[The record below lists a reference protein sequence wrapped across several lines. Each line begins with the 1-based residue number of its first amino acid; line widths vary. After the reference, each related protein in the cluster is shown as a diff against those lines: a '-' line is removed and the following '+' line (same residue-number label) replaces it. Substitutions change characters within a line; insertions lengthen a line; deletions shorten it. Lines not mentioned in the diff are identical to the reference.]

1 MSVAEVEQA
10 RAAVFVEVVTRSVS
24 EELQD
29 PSHWLDMLAELKK
42 AMPGLPALS
51 LDTVVWEQSLSS
63 KGRGVRG
70 RGKPPLV
77 KRHTVRDGFADG
89 KPVARVAQALA
100 KRHGVDDLTPWPV
113 KAVVNAKLLT
123 VPTETVTPSM
133 LTATSMPQLVEALT
147 RRAQNE
153 LKVLA
158 PALLLEK
165 QSRTYLQSDGT
176 RIGKLLADACC
187 SYGVIGPGPH
197 MTLLAR
203 NWSMLYWLQ
212 AVAAAGHVFVE
223 GEGSHELF
231 FADGIAAQKIL
242 HDDMPCDEWDGT
254 LPSPSGVLLAVTD
267 PEIDKHSGV
276 LLAWRDAGTYV
287 DVVRIA
293 VNSLRKRLQHPNVNN
308 SLWSVVRLDRAT
320 RVTDSYG
327 TTTGVDELSRLIRL
341 LATAPP
347 APGTRHTQRHDG
359 PSRPR
364 SAVVVRYTAKPVTG
378 EDSGPHTARNLD
390 PLKWRVRGHYR
401 RQWYPSLGKHK
412 TIWISEHYSERGRDG
427 ELVER
432 PVVTKLSQPQRFR
445 Y

>member
-1 MSVAEVEQA
+1 MVSVAEVESA
-10 RAAVFVEVVTRSVS
+10 RADVFAEVVTRHDS
-24 EELQD
+24 EELRD
-29 PSHWLDMLAELKK
+29 PPHWLDMLAELKK
-42 AMPGLPALS
+42 TMPGLPTLS

-63 KGRGVRG
+63 RGRGVRG

-89 KPVARVAQALA
+89 KPVARVAHALA

-113 KAVVNAKLLT
+113 NAVVNAKLLT
-123 VPTETVTPSM
+123 VPTETFTPSM
-133 LTATSMPQLVEALT
+133 LTAAAMPQVVEALT

-165 QSRTYLQSDGT
+165 QSRTYLESNGT
-176 RIGKLLADACC
+176 RIGRLLADSCR
-187 SYGVIGPGPH
+187 SYGVTGPGPY

-203 NWSMLYWLQ
+203 NWSMLYWVQ

-223 GEGSHELF
+223 DEGSHDLF

-242 HDDMPCDEWDGT
+242 HDDMPRDEWDGT

-267 PEIDKHSGV
+267 PEIDKHGGV

-287 DVVRIA
+287 DLVRIA
-293 VNSLRKRLQHPNVNN
+293 IDSLRKRLQNPNVNK
-308 SLWSVVRLDRAT
+308 SMWSVVRLDRAT
-320 RVTDSYG
+320 RVTDAYG

-341 LATAPP
+341 LAAAPP
-347 APGTRHTQRHDG
+347 APGTRHTQLHDG

-364 SAVVVRYTAKPVTG
+364 SAVVVRYTAKPVPR
-378 EDSGPHTARNLD
+378 EDNGPRAVRNLE

-401 RQWYPSLGKHK
+401 RQWYPSIGKHK
-412 TIWISEHYSERGRDG
+412 TIWISEHYSERGCDG

-432 PVVTKLSQPQRFR
+432 PVVTKLSQP
-445 Y
+445 